1 MQHTKIAIYDPAL
14 CCSTG
19 LCGPVV
25 DPVLVKVNDAVLALK
40 KQGVEVERYNLSQQ
54 TKDFMTNKIVADLL
68 HKNGKHIL
76 PIIIV
81 DGSVFKTGAYPSYE
95 ELCKALNLTPLKHRP
110 MTLSLQG

>member
-1 MQHTKIAIYDPAL
+1 MQSKRIAIYDPAM

-40 KQGVEVERYNLSQQ
+40 KQGVAVERFNLSRQ
-54 TKDFMTNKIVADLL
+54 TKDFMTNKTVADLL
-68 HKNGKHIL
+68 HKIGKKVL
-76 PIIIV
+76 PVVIV

-95 ELCKALNLTPLKHRP
+95 ELCKALGIEPLRHKP
-110 MTLSLQG
+110 ITLSVQ